1 MESYCMMDQPQNA
14 YPTQQSFREMPYTP
28 QPASPPQQSFGE
40 MPYAPQPAFPPQQ
53 SFGEMPYT
61 PQPAFPLQQSFGEM
75 PYAPQTAFP
84 LQQSFGE
91 MACTPQTVFPPQ
103 DTFTISQPYE
113 TPRNLRATRAII
125 NGLVSLILGVFT
137 FATPAGFAGLIT
149 GTLAIVHGFLGLRAA
164 KQLPGNM
171 GRKQAIIGMAMG
183 GVAWFIVILAL
194 IIRVVTAS
202 G

>member
-1 MESYCMMDQPQNA
+1 MMDQPQNA
-14 YPTQQSFREMPYTP
+14 YPTQQSFREMPYAP
-28 QPASPPQQSFGE
+28 QPAFPPQQSFSE
-40 MPYAPQPAFPPQQ
+40 MPYTPQPAFPPQQSFSEMPYTPQPAFPPQQ
-53 SFGEMPYT
+53 SFGEM
-61 PQPAFPLQQSFGEM
+61 A
-75 PYAPQTAFP
+75 YAPQITF
-84 LQQSFGE
+84 Q
-91 MACTPQTVFPPQ
+91 PQ

-183 GVAWFIVILAL
+183 GVAWFIIILAL
-194 IIRVVTAS
+194 IFRVVTAS